1 MAASIVPCTNFPMSH
16 YAPSLLDKLLGVDD
30 RGASKGTAL
39 RLTIDQVKESVARD
53 IEALLNAHAC
63 MDADH
68 LADFEL
74 ASKSVLTLGLVD
86 ITSMSMASDHDRASV
101 KKAISHTLANH
112 EPRLRDVEVDVR
124 DTAAAGAPLCF
135 TIRAKLMLS
144 PDVEPVAFD
153 AVLQPGSKRY
163 AVSRSDRR
171 AARALQS

>member
-1 MAASIVPCTNFPMSH
+1 MSH
-16 YAPSLLDKLLGVDD
+16 YAPSLLDKLLGVEDHGTGK
-30 RGASKGTAL
+30 GAAM
-39 RLTIDQVKESVARD
+39 RMTIDQVKESVARD

-68 LADFEL
+68 LSHFEL
-74 ASKSVLTLGLVD
+74 ASRSVLTLGLVD
-86 ITSMSMASDHDRASV
+86 ITSMSMASDRDRANV
-101 KKAISHTLANH
+101 KAAIGNTLENH
-112 EPRLRDVEVDVR
+112 EPRLREVEVDVR
-124 DTAAAGAPLCF
+124 PASAAGAPLCF

-171 AARALQS
+171 TARALAA